1 MSPVDI
7 AAARGHSKIV
17 EHLVKH
23 CDGKFSNA
31 GILRVMP
38 HFVDAG
44 DNLEDIA
51 AMYATY
57 VNGIICVNPG
67 IRMGADLTQG

>member
-1 MSPVDI
+1 
-7 AAARGHSKIV
+7 
-17 EHLVKH
+17 
-23 CDGKFSNA
+23 
-31 GILRVMP
+31 MP